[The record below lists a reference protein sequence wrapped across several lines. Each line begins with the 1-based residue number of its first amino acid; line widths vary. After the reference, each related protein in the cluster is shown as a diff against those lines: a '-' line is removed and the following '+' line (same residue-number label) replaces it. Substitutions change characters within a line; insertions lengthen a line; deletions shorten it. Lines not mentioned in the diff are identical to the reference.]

1 MVGAGV
7 VELNPKNGDYLLCVH
22 EGANEPCSRVKSAS
36 ENLEY
41 CWSRTLMNSPGGA
54 SGQVQH
60 PWALGPFTNPIWYCE
75 IFCELAPP

>member
-7 VELNPKNGDYLLCVH
+7 VELAPKKGDFF
-22 EGANEPCSRVKSAS
+22 SALTNVPMS
-36 ENLEY
+36 LFEDEICQWNLEY

-60 PWALGPFTNPIWYCE
+60 PWALGPSTNAIWYCE